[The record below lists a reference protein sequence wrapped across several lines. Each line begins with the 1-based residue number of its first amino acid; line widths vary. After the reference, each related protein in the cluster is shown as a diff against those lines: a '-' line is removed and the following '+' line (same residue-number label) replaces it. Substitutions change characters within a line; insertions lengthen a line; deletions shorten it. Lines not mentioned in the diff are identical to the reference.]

1 MRSYQHSGESL
12 IKGAE
17 GVRQEACQSLRQKDR
32 AFYMH
37 VLLFRGLMR
46 ISPFYIIFL
55 KNVTIQNPIRKTVAN
70 ATKFTHVVT
79 SSYKLCQMSL
89 RMQAFDDHIV
99 IICMALNSYKKS

>member
-1 MRSYQHSGESL
+1 MKGRRRCTAGSL
-12 IKGAE
+12 PISQAKG
-17 GVRQEACQSLRQKDR
+17 QSILYACSTLW
-32 AFYMH
+32 
-37 VLLFRGLMR
+37 GLMR

-79 SSYKLCQMSL
+79 SPYKLCQMSL
-89 RMQAFDDHIV
+89 RMHAFDVHIV